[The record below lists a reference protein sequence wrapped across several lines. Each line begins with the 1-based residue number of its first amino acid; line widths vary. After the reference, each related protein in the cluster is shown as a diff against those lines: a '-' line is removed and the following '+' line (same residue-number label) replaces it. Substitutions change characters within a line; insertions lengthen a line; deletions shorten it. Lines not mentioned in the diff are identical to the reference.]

1 MKEKKKMIYDTLEYY
16 SPTLHYG
23 AFALPN
29 HIKSSQR
36 LQLMDFAQSYQ
47 HLLNKKKMKKKN
59 KKKMN
64 KKKKIDGAED
74 LAERMLGMM
83 KKKKKKV
90 VKSRSTNSKKYD
102 ERYDEKNDEK
112 NDEDI
117 NGADQPDGIL
127 FEPSRGDLETIMGKG
142 FGPMGAAIKPNRYR
156 PEYSA
161 DDGHNNEL

>member
-47 HLLNKKKMKKKN
+47 HLLNKKKMKKK
-59 KKKMN
+59 KMN
-64 KKKKIDGAED
+64 KKKKIDGAEE

-102 ERYDEKNDEK
+102 EKYDEKNDEK

-127 FEPSRGDLETIMGKG
+127 FEPSRGDLETIMGKD